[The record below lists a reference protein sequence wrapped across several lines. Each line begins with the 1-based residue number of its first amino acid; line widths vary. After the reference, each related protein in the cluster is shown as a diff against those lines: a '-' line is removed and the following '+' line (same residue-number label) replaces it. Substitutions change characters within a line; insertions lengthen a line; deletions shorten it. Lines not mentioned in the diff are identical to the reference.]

1 MSAKS
6 SELMMGLLQELA
18 QLKELDKGY
27 ESGSRSEADIAE
39 SNSRQRRRHEISDQ
53 MKALA

>member
-18 QLKELDKGY
+18 QLKELDKEY
-27 ESGSRSEADIAE
+27 ESGPRSEADIAE
-39 SNSRQRRRHEISDQ
+39 FNSRQRRRHEISNQ